1 MAFRILLL
9 AAALAATPVA
19 VAADYALAIHGG
31 AGTIARESMTPE
43 REREYHDGLRHA
55 LTVGEAVLK
64 NGGTALDAVTAT
76 IQVLEDNP
84 LFNAGRGAVFT
95 ADGKNELDAAIMDGA
110 TLKAGAVAGVTRIR
124 NPILLARAVMERSPH
139 VFMIGA
145 GAEAFAEEIGMG
157 FVDPEWFH
165 TEHRWEQLER
175 ARAAEQSGA
184 LETLPREY
192 RYGTVGAV
200 ALDTHG
206 NLAAATSTGGMTNK
220 RWGRVGDVPVIG
232 AGTYA
237 DNETAAIS
245 ATGHGE
251 YFIRNVVAHEIAS
264 RMRYADES
272 LSEAAIGVVMG
283 TLVERGGEGGVIAV
297 DRDGNIAMPFNSSGM
312 YRGYVKAGR
321 DPYTAIF
328 REGAE

>member
-1 MAFRILLL
+1 MAPRFLLL
-9 AAALAATPVA
+9 VAALVVAPAA

-43 REREYHDGLRHA
+43 RERAYHDGLRQA
-55 LTVGEAVLK
+55 LTTGEAVLK

-95 ADGKNELDAAIMDGA
+95 ADGKNELDAAIMDGS
-110 TLKAGAVAGVTRIR
+110 TLAAGAVAGVTRIR

-139 VFMIGA
+139 VFLVGA
-145 GAEAFAEEIGMG
+145 GAEAFAEEIGVG
-157 FVDPEWFH
+157 FVEPAWFH
-165 TEHRWEQLER
+165 TDERWQQLER
-175 ARAAEQSGA
+175 ARAAEQAGA
-184 LETLPREY
+184 LDTLPREY

-200 ALDTHG
+200 ALDQHG

-251 YFIRNVVAHEIAS
+251 YFIRSVVAHEIVS

-272 LSEAAIGVVMG
+272 LSQAAIAVVMD
-283 TLVERGGEGGVIAV
+283 TLVERGGDGGVIAV

-312 YRGYVKAGR
+312 YRGYVKPGR
-321 DPYTAIF
+321 EPYTAIF
-328 REGAE
+328 REGGE